1 MPLRISFRLGDDD
14 LRHFEQVA
22 QQTQAIARTLSA
34 DAIIGNAREVL
45 EQAERAQAA
54 DFVKERFARLRAMV
68 AMATDPDWTLSPE
81 DRQRLVNALAYF
93 SAPPGDNAKVDATVG
108 FDHAIMVE
116 LVSRDFEHD
125 LAAYRDFCK
134 FRDSRRGR
142 SERLHGSDPGEQLRQ
157 RRELLQA
164 RMHARR
170 ERALDRAGGS
180 MRKVLALLGL

>member
-1 MPLRISFRLGDDD
+1 MALRISFRLGDDD

-34 DAIIGNAREVL
+34 DTIIETARDVL

-54 DFVKERFARLRAMV
+54 DFVKERFSRLRTV
-68 AMATDPDWTLSPE
+68 LAMATDSDWMLSAE
-81 DRQRLVNALAYF
+81 DRQRVVNALAYF
-93 SAPPGDNAKVDATVG
+93 SAPAGASTKMDATVG
-108 FDHAIMVE
+108 FDHAIMIE
-116 LVSRDFEHD
+116 LVSRDLEHD

-134 FRDSRRGR
+134 FRDSRAGR
-142 SERLHGSDPGEQLRQ
+142 AERLRGADHEEQLRQ
-157 RRELLQA
+157 RREVLQA

-180 MRKVLALLGL
+180 VRKLFALLGL

>member
-22 QQTQAIARTLSA
+22 QQAQAFARAQSA
-34 DAIIGNAREVL
+34 EAILARAREVL

-54 DFVKERFARLRAMV
+54 EFIKERFSRLRVMLE
-68 AMATDPDWTLSPE
+68 MATDSDWALSDE
-81 DRQRLVNALAYF
+81 DRQRVLNALAVF
-93 SAPPGDNAKVDATVG
+93 SHPVDGAKPDATAG

-116 LVSRDFEHD
+116 LVSRELEHD

-134 FRDSRRGR
+134 FRDSRKGR
-142 SERLHGSDPGEQLRQ
+142 SERLRGSDPDEQLRQ
-157 RRELLQA
+157 RREVLQA

-170 ERALDRAGGS
+170 ERAHEKEGGAV
-180 MRKVLALLGL
+180 RKILTVLGL